1 MKGLKCMK
9 REAQVVVTDEVGL
22 HVRTAAAFAGE
33 AQKYDS
39 KVKVYYK
46 GKAADAKSM
55 LSIMTLG
62 VKCGEQINIMADG
75 TDAEKA
81 VEHLK
86 RFVENNFE
94 T

>member
-1 MKGLKCMK
+1 MK

-33 AQKYDS
+33 AQKYNS
-39 KVKVYYK
+39 KVKIHYN
-46 GKAADAKSM
+46 GKTVDAKSM

-62 VKCGEQINIMADG
+62 VKCGEQINIIADG
-75 TDAEKA
+75 TDAQNA

-94 T
+94 N